1 MHVKTMKTPA
11 RGGGRGR
18 SLAAAIA
25 TGLLLP
31 TVLTALCVTAR
42 AADEER
48 MPGLPSIEGHGP
60 ITTRTA
66 SPHGHPLRQVTS
78 GFEYRTK
85 ETQALELDDF
95 QNPGMLAVERGED
108 IWNTVEGEAGKSCAS
123 CHGDAAESM
132 KGVGAAVPKWDKGL
146 DKPANLAM
154 RINECRTANMKAEP
168 YKFDSADQKAIVTF
182 VRHQSRGMPVKLD
195 LDAGDMKNW
204 WERGKEIYYTRYGQ
218 LELSCA
224 NCHEENYGKYI
235 RADHLSQGQI
245 NGFPTYRLKSQG
257 LVSIHNRFKGCIR
270 DARAVPFKPMS
281 DEFLAL
287 EVYVAWRGTGLSV
300 ETPAVRQ

>member
-1 MHVKTMKTPA
+1 MKRTTKLGLWGTPA
-11 RGGGRGR
+11 IV
-18 SLAAAIA
+18 AAGILIGA
-25 TGLLLP
+25 TAPGH
-31 TVLTALCVTAR
+31 
-42 AADEER
+42 AADQER

-66 SPHGHPLRQVTS
+66 APPGHPLRQVTS

-95 QNPGMLAVERGED
+95 QNPGMLAVERGEEL
-108 IWNTVEGEAGKSCAS
+108 WNTVEGEAGKSCAS

-132 KGVGAAVPKWDKGL
+132 KGIGAATPKWDDTLK
-146 DKPANLAM
+146 KPVNLAM
-154 RINECRTANMKAEP
+154 RINLCRENNMKAKP
-168 YKFDSADQKAIVTF
+168 YKFDAADQKAMVTY
-182 VRHQSRGMPVKLD
+182 VRYQSRGMPVHLD
-195 LDAGDMKNW
+195 LDAGDMKSW
-204 WERGKEIYYTRYGQ
+204 WEKGKEIYYTRYGQ

-235 RADHLSQGQI
+235 RAGHLSQGQI

-270 DARAVPFKPMS
+270 DTRAIPFKPLG

-287 EVYVAWRGTGLSV
+287 EVYVGWRGTGLSV